1 MKKLKTDLFKKY
13 FELLQGI
20 YENVLYKTI
29 SNFSLKK
36 QIFMGAIMKK
46 NCVFMCMLMF
56 LSSFVLAENDETGS
70 EEVEQVKKRIDIL
83 GEEMKLEIT
92 GFFDVQ
98 AIRMKETENIFGLG
112 PFELDLDTSYNE
124 HVTMSAAIV
133 IKDGETEIGPGYID
147 FHLLKPTNLRHNQ
160 ENQILTEPG
169 FHIKIGC
176 FDVPFGID
184 YLFYASPDR
193 LTISAP
199 LYTDNLN
206 FFDGGWTDIGIQL
219 YKTHPLYNVTAYVVA
234 GYDTGNATGGRLGI
248 SPFENP
254 LSEDYDE
261 EAPVFEFGL
270 SGVHDV
276 DRDLKSEYSIWGAD
290 LELNYSDALVLCEYV
305 QSNSILDNIDQRSYY
320 AQIQYPIQ
328 PLELDAYCR
337 FDGYNETNKKI
348 DDELLTNHVTL
359 GLSKELYGVSILK
372 IEYQYF
378 PEDHNG
384 LSGHNDLISTQL
396 VINF

>member
-1 MKKLKTDLFKKY
+1 
-13 FELLQGI
+13 
-20 YENVLYKTI
+20 
-29 SNFSLKK
+29 
-36 QIFMGAIMKK
+36 
-46 NCVFMCMLMF
+46 MLML

-70 EEVEQVKKRIDIL
+70 EEVEQAKNRTDIL
-83 GEEMKLEIT
+83 GEEMEFEIT

-98 AIRMKETENIFGLG
+98 ANRMKETENIFGLG

-124 HVTMSAAIV
+124 RVTMSAAIV
-133 IKDGETEIGPGYID
+133 IEDGRAEIGPAYID
-147 FHLLKPTNLRHNQ
+147 FHLFKPTSSRHNK
-160 ENQILTEPG
+160 ESQILTEPG
-169 FHIKIGC
+169 FHIKIGY

-199 LYTDNLN
+199 LYTDHLN

-219 YKTHPLYNVTAYVVA
+219 YKTHTLYNVTVYVVD

-276 DRDLKSEYSIWGAD
+276 DRDSKSEYSIWGAD
-290 LELNYSDALVLCEYV
+290 LELNYSDARVICEYV

-337 FDGYNETNKKI
+337 FDGYKETYKET
-348 DDELLTNHVTL
+348 DDELSTNHITV

-372 IEYQYF
+372 IEYRYF

-384 LSGHNDLISTQL
+384 LSKHNNLISTQL